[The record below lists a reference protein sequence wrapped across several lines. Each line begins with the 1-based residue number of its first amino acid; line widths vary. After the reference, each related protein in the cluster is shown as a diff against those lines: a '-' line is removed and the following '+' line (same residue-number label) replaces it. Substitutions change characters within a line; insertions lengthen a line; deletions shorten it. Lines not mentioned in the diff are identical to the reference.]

1 MRFRLTVGRS
11 LVLTLMGEFVFPRYA
26 PVNLLIASQQQYFGA
41 TSRFH
46 ALSDSR
52 ALVADAPVSDG
63 PQIQEM
69 QSYHKKWLVSN
80 ARFQDSWERMA
91 YSNIQAYTDADSSTC
106 SSLLKVYWAWQAPL
120 HNYVYRRCKNRSSD
134 FAVRGC

>member
-1 MRFRLTVGRS
+1 MRLTV
-11 LVLTLMGEFVFPRYA
+11 
-26 PVNLLIASQQQYFGA
+26 SQQQYFGA

-52 ALVADAPVSDG
+52 APMVDEPTSDG

-91 YSNIQAYTDADSSTC
+91 YSNIQAYTDADPLTC

-120 HNYVYRRCKNRSSD
+120 HNYVYRRREHLSND
-134 FAVRGC
+134 IPWTEY